1 MRPKGPQRG
10 PEGVTKMVPRRPGD
24 PNGVPRAPRGAPRV
38 PQGSPEG
45 PKELQMTL
53 KVRKTMQKA
62 ASRPPVLGGDYRFF
76 DVIYLLT
83 RQKTTKIR

>member
-1 MRPKGPQRG
+1 MRRRLSPAYSERAIPPKRAPKGTFPQRG
-10 PEGVTKMVPRRPGD
+10 PEGVTKMVPERPGD

-53 KVRKTMQKA
+53 KVRKRMQKG
-62 ASRPPVLGGDYRFF
+62 P
-76 DVIYLLT
+76 
-83 RQKTTKIR
+83 